1 MIVKMHA
8 RGKGGGSGPVE
19 YLLGKEHDRAG
30 ATLDRG
36 DPELIEALIN
46 SSPYEKK
53 YTSGVLSFAEAD
65 LDRATKDK
73 IMSSFEKALLPGLE
87 KNQYSCLWVE
97 HKDKARLELNFVVPN
112 IELQTGKRL
121 QPYYHQA
128 DKPRINAWKV
138 VINSSLN
145 LHDPD
150 HPKNK
155 RELVTPRD
163 LPPQKQAVCEAITDG
178 LLNLMDTGKV
188 KNRQDIKAVLEAQ
201 GFYIARETKKSISI
215 ADPEGGRN
223 IRLKGQIYEQDFR
236 FSEKFRGDIEAAS
249 ERYESEIKGRI
260 QQARSVYRR
269 GIEIKRAENE
279 KRHPRTAAE
288 INQINIKNVV
298 MDTPHVRESTGDEL
312 GHYSLSRE
320 LDKRKSSRDSSTK
333 KDLTNIETARRE
345 NTDRSVWERKDALR
359 EDRSRRRSIREKQ
372 NISVDDTRGLLNDR
386 TRKTTVERI
395 RHITERAR
403 TATSRLSERVQ
414 TIGRHVFNYIEREQI
429 SERPSHTLERSSVEL
444 ERATNEEKVRHRQQ
458 ERGLAR

>member
-46 SSPYEKK
+46 SSHYEKK

-279 KRHPRTAAE
+279 KRHPRTTAE
-288 INQINIKNVV
+288 LNQINIKNVV

-320 LDKRKSSRDSSTK
+320 LDKRKLSRDSGTK
-333 KDLTNIETARRE
+333 KDLKNIETARWE
-345 NTDRSVWERKDALR
+345 NTDRGVWERKDALR

-403 TATSRLSERVQ
+403 TATSRLSECVQ
-414 TIGRHVFNYIEREQI
+414 TIGRHVFNYIERKQAP
-429 SERPSHTLERSSVEL
+429 ERPSHTLERSSVEL
-444 ERATNEEKVRHRQQ
+444 ERATNEAKVRHRQQ
-458 ERGLAR
+458 ERGLER

>member
-19 YLLGKEHDRAG
+19 YLLGKEHNRVG

-46 SSPYEKK
+46 SSHYEKK

-279 KRHPRTAAE
+279 KRHPRTTAE
-288 INQINIKNVV
+288 LNQINIKNVV

-320 LDKRKSSRDSSTK
+320 LDKRKLSRDSSTK

-345 NTDRSVWERKDALR
+345 NTDRGVWERKDALR

-414 TIGRHVFNYIEREQI
+414 TIGRHVFNYIERKQAP
-429 SERPSHTLERSSVEL
+429 ERPSHTLERSSVEL
-444 ERATNEEKVRHRQQ
+444 ERATNEAKVRHRQQ